1 MLKLKNFQDG
11 TTNSAT
17 QRAYSKGELQKALQS
32 LANGTSSLRLDT
44 KYYLAQQV
52 HPVVTRLCEPIE
64 GIDGYHIA
72 QCLGLDPTG
81 FRHKGTSASGGS
93 TVNIA
98 PTQLSKQQKKIESYM
113 NELEKFNNCVA
124 FKYVCPNCRTEQSWQ
139 SLFVKATGGL
149 SSSSSTTSGVKSEPR
164 EVKTEADCNMDDDDD
179 DVLLIDGTVVKSVP
193 NASSSFKSSSLRCIL
208 DSCSNPSCKLKPLT
222 KLAYVKN
229 LITLQLHKF
238 IKQYYQVLCAFYEKH
253 QFFKMNLNLK
263 LI

>member
-1 MLKLKNFQDG
+1 M
-11 TTNSAT
+11 
-17 QRAYSKGELQKALQS
+17 
-32 LANGTSSLRLDT
+32 ANGTSSLRLDT

-81 FRHKGTSASGGS
+81 FRHKGTSASGGGS

-139 SLFVKATGGL
+139 SLFVKATGG
-149 SSSSSTTSGVKSEPR
+149 SSSSSTTNGIVKSEPR

-179 DVLLIDGTVVKSVP
+179 DALLIDGTVVKSVP
-193 NASSSFKSSSLRCIL
+193 SASSGGFKSSSLRCIL

-238 IKQYYQVLCAFYEKH
+238 IKQYYQVLCALLHWK
-253 QFFKMNLNLK
+253 FFKMNL
-263 LI
+263 